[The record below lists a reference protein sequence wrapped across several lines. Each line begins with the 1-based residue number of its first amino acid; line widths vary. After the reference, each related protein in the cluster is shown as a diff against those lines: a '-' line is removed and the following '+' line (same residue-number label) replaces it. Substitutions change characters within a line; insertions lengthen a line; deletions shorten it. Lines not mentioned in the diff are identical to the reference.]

1 MNRRNIK
8 NLSIREIASYFDSI
22 GEPRH
27 RTRQLLRW
35 LYQKGAGTFA
45 EMKNLPLSLRETL
58 DQTFTIPSL
67 EARERVRSKKD
78 ASEKFL
84 LACADGAPV
93 ETVLM
98 EAEGHQTLCI
108 SSQIGCPLGCLFC
121 RTGRGGFVRD
131 LGSDEILNQVLFFK
145 DGYLRPR
152 RRFNIVFMG
161 MGEPLLNMTNL
172 KRALEILNAEDGFAL
187 KEKRITVSTIGF
199 IGGIRD
205 LAGSDLSFG
214 LAVSLN
220 ATTNLVRKRLMPG
233 AHDLFG
239 TLEAAEAFA
248 VRRKTRVTLEYV
260 IIDGVNDSGE
270 DAARLAALTAGRP
283 FKINII
289 PFNEWEGAP
298 MRPPPED
305 RLERFITLL
314 LPTAPAVTVRRSQ
327 GRDISAACGQL
338 IARTESGR

>member
-8 NLSIREIASYFDSI
+8 NLSIGEIASYFAET

-27 RTRQLLRW
+27 RTRQILKW
-35 LYQKGAGTFA
+35 LYQKGAGSFT
-45 EMKNLPLSLRETL
+45 EMTNLPLALRELL
-58 DQTFTIPSL
+58 DTTFTIPSL
-67 EARERVRSKKD
+67 ELRESVRSTED
-78 ASEKFL
+78 GAEKFL
-84 LACADGAPV
+84 LACADGALV
-93 ETVLM
+93 EAVLM
-98 EAEGHQTLCI
+98 EAEGHQTICI
-108 SSQIGCPLGCLFC
+108 SSQVGCPLGCLFC
-121 RTGRGGFVRD
+121 RTGNGGFIRD
-131 LGSDEILNQVLFFK
+131 LGSDEILNQILFFK
-145 DGYLRPR
+145 KGYLRPR

-172 KRALEILNAEDGFAL
+172 KRALEILNAEDGLAL

-205 LAGSDLSFG
+205 LAGSNLSFG

-220 ATTNLVRKRLMPG
+220 ATTNRVRKRLMPR
-233 AHDLFG
+233 AHDLFE
-239 TLEAAEAFA
+239 TLDAAEAFA

-260 IIDGVNDSGE
+260 IMDGVNDSCE

-289 PFNEWEGAP
+289 PFNEWEGSP
-298 MRPPPED
+298 LRPPPED
-305 RLERFITLL
+305 RLEQFITRL

-338 IARTESGR
+338 LARTRNER

>member
-8 NLSIREIASYFDSI
+8 NLSIREIASYFAET

-27 RTRQLLRW
+27 RTRQILQW
-35 LYQKGAGTFA
+35 LYQKGAGTFT
-45 EMKNLPLSLRETL
+45 EMTNLPLALRELL
-58 DQTFTIPSL
+58 DKTFTIPSL
-67 EARERVRSKKD
+67 EVRESVRSIKD
-78 ASEKFL
+78 GAEKFL
-84 LACADGAPV
+84 LACADGALV

-98 EAEGHQTLCI
+98 EVEGHQTICI
-108 SSQIGCPLGCLFC
+108 SSQVGCPLGCLFC
-121 RTGRGGFVRD
+121 RTGSGGFIRD
-131 LGSDEILNQVLFFK
+131 LGSDEILNQVLFLK
-145 DGYLRPR
+145 NGYLRPR

-172 KRALEILNAEDGFAL
+172 KQALEILNAENGFAL

-205 LAGSDLSFG
+205 LAGSNLSFG

-220 ATTNLVRKRLMPG
+220 ATTNRVRKKLMPR
-233 AHDLFG
+233 AHDLFV
-239 TLEAAEAFA
+239 TLDEAEAFA

-260 IIDGVNDSGE
+260 IIDGVNDSVE

-289 PFNEWEGAP
+289 PFNEWEGSP
-298 MRPPPED
+298 FKPPPED

-338 IARTESGR
+338 LARTNNER